1 MGTRKCALASEI
13 QQAPV
18 CGTQREESIMSTATS
33 QKPRHPSTD
42 VPDEFEPDALPV
54 EPDEGLTPTHIPD
67 DPELDR
73 VVNPEN

>member
-1 MGTRKCALASEI
+1 MSNAS
-13 QQAPV
+13 
-18 CGTQREESIMSTATS
+18 S
-33 QKPRHPSTD
+33 QKPRHPSND